1 VTSTVNKFPKSTFI
15 FKSTLGGLLGAKADD
30 MFDDDSSW
38 NCSCVGIGDVE
49 VEREKFFDP
58 NLRKD
63 FLAWKKEPTFERGV
77 SGFLERLYKEDIDLC
92 LVIYICLSLFS
103 LYPSLSLSRSLSLSF
118 FFLSLSLQVRLKL

>member
-1 VTSTVNKFPKSTFI
+1 
-15 FKSTLGGLLGAKADD
+15 

-63 FLAWKKEPTFERGV
+63 FLAWKKEPTFERGA

-92 LVIYICLSLFS
+92 LVIYI
-103 LYPSLSLSRSLSLSF
+103 
-118 FFLSLSLQVRLKL
+118 